1 MLVLFYIYEN
11 WKAFKQLVSL
21 HFSKN
26 SKEEFSNVITSN
38 GFVPANQSDYSENV
52 IVPSFQRANI
62 NMLSN
67 PTLARL
73 DAMRYKAMDAYNK
86 AISEFNGKLDELKTS
101 GDITLDGILVINGS
115 IFPRYKLVMAVLR
128 SKQFFAQSLGANV
141 DETSSELDKYLFLF
155 ENLKLSGSAAD
166 EEILAMKAK
175 IVNGENLP
183 IFEFFLK
190 DGLNSMTTDEKK
202 FLYDCMIDMKY
213 LTPNGLKVVQSLTI
227 PDASSVIGVEPEE
240 SSQLA
245 EVSAE
250 DQLILKSKSVY
261 TSMDI
266 SDVIVSPDFD
276 NSLDSYYAGRE
287 YLPIDWKCQ
296 RDWFEC
302 HSHLPDYGLEYYY
315 PSNPNS
321 ESEIEMETYDSSYLG
336 IENKGDSSYKS
347 KVKTE

>member
-11 WKAFKQLVSL
+11 WKAFTQLVSI
-21 HFSKN
+21 HFSKDT
-26 SKEEFSNVITSN
+26 KESFGNVIASN
-38 GFVPANQSDYSENV
+38 GFVPANQADYSENV
-52 IVPSFQRANI
+52 IVPPFQRANI
-62 NMLSN
+62 NKLSN

-73 DAMRYKAMDAYNK
+73 DAMRYKAMDEYNK
-86 AISEFNGKLDELKTS
+86 AIAEFNGKLDELKTS

-115 IFPRYKLVMAVLR
+115 IFPRYKLVMAELR
-128 SKQFFAQSLGANV
+128 TKKFFVKSARNMIS
-141 DETSSELDKYLFLF
+141 DEPSPELDKYLFLF
-155 ENLKLSGSAAD
+155 ENLKLSGSATD
-166 EEILAMKAK
+166 EEILAMKEK
-175 IVNGENLP
+175 IVKGENLP
-183 IFEFFLK
+183 IFEFLLK
-190 DGLNSMTTDEKK
+190 DGLNTMSPDEQK

-227 PDASSVIGVEPEE
+227 PDASSIIGIEPEV

-245 EVSAE
+245 EISAE

-315 PSNPNS
+315 PSNP
-321 ESEIEMETYDSSYLG
+321 ESEMENYESSYLG
-336 IENKGDSSYKS
+336 KGDRINRIK
-347 KVKTE
+347 